1 MSVVPEVSL
10 SLADAVRVG
19 QAGISVQG
27 VLQGV
32 SQDDL
37 PDGESWA
44 ASDYERKKILSDTSF
59 AELNDGRQ
67 FLRLRATYQGSD
79 VKAYTVPVAY
89 LRTAANSGF
98 SILGLPLQ
106 TSVLY
111 QGVIASVSTNSFT
124 DAAATWDTGD
134 FATADPNGHSSHHV
148 EIVHHSDA
156 SRIGEIFEVTA
167 SDGDSKSLSLTTPP
181 SGLVGAVYVIR
192 KNRTLGDMPYFLG
205 RLWPHCRE
213 FLDRRFNL

>member
-10 SLADAVRVG
+10 SLADATG
-19 QAGISVQG
+19 WSEAGISVQG

-89 LRTAANSGF
+89 LRTAVNSGF

-106 TSVLY
+106 TSVLH

-124 DAAATWDTGD
+124 DAAATWERVISPPRIRMVTQSPCGD
-134 FATADPNGHSSHHV
+134 RT
-148 EIVHHSDA
+148 I
-156 SRIGEIFEVTA
+156 
-167 SDGDSKSLSLTTPP
+167 LMLQ
-181 SGLVGAVYVIR
+181 GLVR
-192 KNRTLGDMPYFLG
+192 SS
-205 RLWPHCRE
+205 RLRQ
-213 FLDRRFNL
+213 